1 MFALGKYYEMVYV
14 SPLPTVRRW
23 PLDQLLLTNALAAQK
38 EGGYCAT
45 TFMLPE
51 EPGRGTVES
60 IRRLLKVM
68 IEAGPERRDSWETAF
83 LEEFRQFESM
93 RSFYEAFEAA
103 KGQPD
108 YAHRPPVGYCSRV
121 LGSCPCCPAPGV

>member
-1 MFALGKYYEMVYV
+1 
-14 SPLPTVRRW
+14 
-23 PLDQLLLTNALAAQK
+23 
-38 EGGYCAT
+38 
-45 TFMLPE
+45 MLPE

-83 LEEFRQFESM
+83 LEEFRQFEVM

-108 YAHRPPVGYCSRV
+108 YAHRPPVCAAVVQSLCTRTRLPV
-121 LGSCPCCPAPGV
+121 LTQ